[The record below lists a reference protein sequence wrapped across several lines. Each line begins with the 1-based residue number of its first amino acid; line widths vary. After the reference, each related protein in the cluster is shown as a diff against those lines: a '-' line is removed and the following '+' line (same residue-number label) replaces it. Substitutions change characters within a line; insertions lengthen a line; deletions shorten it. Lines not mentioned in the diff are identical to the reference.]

1 MKRNVRNVRLSPR
14 EKQLLET
21 AARRK
26 GMGWSTWLR
35 EAALDASVEVL
46 EEEHPDLERE
56 GDHPEE
62 REAVPA

>member
-35 EAALDASVEVL
+35 EAALDASVKLL
-46 EEEHPDLERE
+46 EEEHPDLRPGADRE
-56 GDHPEE
+56 E
-62 REAVPA
+62 EAVAV

>member
-26 GMGWSTWLR
+26 GIGWSTWLR
-35 EAALDASVEVL
+35 EAALDASVELL
-46 EEEHPDLERE
+46 EEEHPDLKPTADRD
-56 GDHPEE
+56 G
-62 REAVPA
+62 EAVAV